1 MKRLF
6 VRIILI
12 LLLAGIG
19 FWCFISG
26 KAYDI
31 VLENIPL
38 EAGGQTYPS
47 MEAVNAYVD
56 KNSDPILLLDGDRMV
71 ATAVG
76 AHHVLRI
83 DVLDEDDK
91 VLDTR
96 FYPFTIDEL
105 GESLSL
111 NVPYAFSKGEKH

>member
-1 MKRLF
+1 MKRLI
-6 VRIILI
+6 VRLALL

-19 FWCFISG
+19 FWCFVSG

-38 EAGGQTYPS
+38 EADGQTYPAL
-47 MEAVNAYVD
+47 EAVNAYMD
-56 KNSDPILLLDGDRMV
+56 KNPEPILLLDGDRMV

-76 AHHVLRI
+76 SHHVLRI

-91 VLDTR
+91 VLETQL
-96 FYPFTIDEL
+96 YPFTIREL
-105 GESLSL
+105 GASLSL
-111 NVPYAFSKGEKH
+111 NVSRAFSKGKKR